1 MPDVTINLWTLILG
15 AASGGAAVFGA
26 RQGNRLVM
34 GAVIGAAT
42 AMILTF
48 ARGYF

>member
-1 MPDVTINLWTLILG
+1 MPDVTVNLWTLILG
-15 AASGGAAVFGA
+15 AASGLAAVFGA
-26 RQGNRLVM
+26 RKGNRLVM

-42 AMILTF
+42 AAILTF